1 MIYQVVKVNTSK
13 HVQSLK
19 DSFSYLPAFITLN
32 NLHGPRNPV
41 NIYVSTYISELW
53 SNGSLISD
61 LPLTQLT
68 EASTRAGRNNM
79 SGRLFAT
86 DLSMASYVGGQ
97 GLCTHPLVACPT
109 ACPQIFI
116 SFWHIAVTEFDFL
129 SVSSLKQGMRNG
141 SARFLFLWSIFW
153 FGHEIIVNIFLST
166 DMLPHIW
173 AQRSISVY
181 LTIKYSIKYI

>member
-32 NLHGPRNPV
+32 NLHGPRNTV
-41 NIYVSTYISELW
+41 NIYVSTYISEFW

-68 EASTRAGRNNM
+68 EASTRAGGNHM

-86 DLSMASYVGGQ
+86 DLSTASYVGGQ

-129 SVSSLKQGMRNG
+129 SVSEPQTRNEEWEGEVLISLEYILVWPWNNCKYFFFQ
-141 SARFLFLWSIFW
+141 LICCLTYE
-153 FGHEIIVNIFLST
+153 H
-166 DMLPHIW
+166 
-173 AQRSISVY
+173 SVAY
-181 LTIKYSIKYI
+181 QFI